1 MSSPLIPLVPFDNA
15 RAKDAARIAL
25 VEKGGALP
33 EGTGEIAARMGVDG
47 ALRQVLPDAKG
58 ALVGIGRREEP
69 LALGAAS
76 DRLSAGDYIVD
87 GDLSAND
94 ALGWA
99 LGAYKFSRY
108 KDTTPP
114 PTLILPEGMATE
126 PLFSMAEAAYLVR
139 DLINTPAEDMG
150 PDELA
155 AAAEA
160 LASRFGA
167 EITVLNDDAVEE
179 GFPLVH
185 AVGRAAAR
193 RPRLIDLRWGDPAHP
208 SVTLVGKG
216 VCFDSGG
223 LDIKRAAGMA
233 LMKKDMGGAANALGL
248 AQMIMATG
256 LPLRLRVLI
265 PAVENAISGNA
276 FRPGDVFRSRNGTTV
291 EISNTDAEG
300 RLILADALSYAAEE
314 EPDQIISLATLTG
327 AARVALGPDLSPIYS
342 TDGAFSQR
350 VVKQGGELADPCWP
364 MPFWGR
370 YDSYLSSRIADVNH
384 ASPNSFAG
392 SITAALFLKRFV
404 PESISYT
411 HFDIFGWVP
420 KGRPGRP
427 VGGEAMAIRAL
438 FGVLSAES
446 FHGE

>member
-1 MSSPLIPLVPFDNA
+1 MSSPLIPLAPFDQA
-15 RAKDAARIAL
+15 RAQAAARL
-25 VEKGGALP
+25 VMVEKGGTLP
-33 EGTGEIAARMGVDG
+33 DGAEPVAARMGFDG
-47 ALRQVLPDAKG
+47 ALGQLLPDEKG
-58 ALVGIGRREEP
+58 ALIGVGQGEEP

-76 DRLSAGDYIVD
+76 AKLSAGDYIVD

-99 LGAYKFSRY
+99 LGAYKFSGY
-108 KDTTPP
+108 KDVATP
-114 PTLILPEGMATE
+114 PTLVLPDGMKSQ
-126 PLFSMAEAAYLVR
+126 PLFSMVEAAYLVR

-150 PDELA
+150 PDELVA
-155 AAAEA
+155 AAAA

-167 EITVLNDDAVEE
+167 DISVLDEEAVEE

-193 RPRLIDLRWGDPAHP
+193 SPRLIDLRWGNPAHP
-208 SVTLVGKG
+208 AVTLVGKG

-248 AQMIMATG
+248 ALMIMAAG

-276 FRPGDVFRSRNGTTV
+276 FRPGDIFRSRNGTTV

-314 EPDQIISLATLTG
+314 EPSRIISLATLTG
-327 AARVALGPDLSPIYS
+327 AARVALGPDLSPTYS
-342 TDGAFSQR
+342 TDAGFLQK

-404 PESISYT
+404 PDAISYT

-420 KGRPGRP
+420 KARPGRP

-438 FGVLSAES
+438 FGVLAAES